1 MKDFEQ
7 QARQALH
14 ELYDQIKGLEQQ
26 AKQLRTELEE
36 KVKDQTED
44 FKNQEGELYEK
55 YRDTKNAST
64 AAFYDIR
71 QGVEQASVA
80 LREALKKA
88 SYHFK

>member
-1 MKDFEQ
+1 MEDFEKK
-7 QARQALH
+7 AKQALH

-36 KVKDQTED
+36 KVKDQTQD
-44 FKNQEGELYEK
+44 FKNQEGELYNT
-55 YRDTKNAST
+55 YRDTKNSSI

-71 QGVEQASVA
+71 QGVEQASIA

-88 SYHFK
+88 SHHFK